1 MSARLPLVWS
11 LHLLAVAMLAG
22 CAAETSPA
30 ASGPAPAP
38 VTQPTNLPAFAA
50 SGTRGVIATVHPLAT
65 DAGIA
70 AMRRGG
76 NAVDA
81 AVAAAV
87 TLGVVDGHNSG
98 IGGGCFVVIRRADGS
113 VLAIDGRE
121 VAPAAATR
129 DMFAGRDGKVLPGAS
144 TTGPLASGV
153 PGALAAYDFAL
164 RRGGGKLVLA
174 ELLQPA
180 AEVADRGFELAPN
193 YARRLAANAADLR
206 RFPAS
211 ASIFLDER
219 GRAWPAGHR
228 LVQHDLAS

>member
-1 MSARLPLVWS
+1 MIARPLLVLS
-11 LHLLAVAMLAG
+11 PYLLAAALLGG
-22 CAAETSPA
+22 CAPEARPA
-30 ASGPAPAP
+30 ASAP
-38 VTQPTNLPAFAA
+38 VRRPPTLPAFAA
-50 SGTRGVIATVHPLAT
+50 SGSRAVVATVHPLAT
-65 DAGIA
+65 EAGIA

-129 DMFAGRDGKVLPGAS
+129 DMFVGRDGKVLPGAS

-153 PGALAAYDFAL
+153 PEALAAYDFAL
-164 RRGGGKLVLA
+164 RRGGGKLALA
-174 ELLQPA
+174 DLLRPA
-180 AEVADRGFELAPN
+180 AELADRGFELDPN
-193 YARRLAANAADLR
+193 YSRR
-206 RFPAS
+206 
-211 ASIFLDER
+211 
-219 GRAWPAGHR
+219 
-228 LVQHDLAS
+228 

>member
-1 MSARLPLVWS
+1 MTAPPLLV
-11 LHLLAVAMLAG
+11 LALQLLAVALLCG
-22 CAAETSPA
+22 CAAENGAT
-30 ASGPAPAP
+30 ASAPATRP
-38 VTQPTNLPAFAA
+38 STLPSFAA
-50 SGTRGVIATVHPLAT
+50 AGSRGVVATVHPLAT

-121 VAPAAATR
+121 VAPAAATH
-129 DMFAGRDGKVLPGAS
+129 DMFVGPDGKVLPGAS

-164 RRGGGKLVLA
+164 RRGGGKLALA
-174 ELLQPA
+174 DLLRPA
-180 AEVADRGFELAPN
+180 AELADRGFELDPN
-193 YARRLAANAADLR
+193 YSRR
-206 RFPAS
+206 
-211 ASIFLDER
+211 
-219 GRAWPAGHR
+219 
-228 LVQHDLAS
+228 